1 MADRID
7 FAAVA
12 DAALSRAEMLVPQ
25 WLPGGRRE
33 GHEWRCGSLKGDP
46 GSSFSVNL
54 TTGQWAD
61 FAGDSDRG
69 GDLVSLYAAI
79 YTGGD
84 QRQAA
89 RELRSQLALTPS
101 PRMQQTSVAR
111 KPEKGAKTPW
121 VPVLPVPLGSPPP
134 PVAHSVRG
142 RPEAKWEY
150 RDENGALL
158 GVIYRFRT
166 SDGGKEVLP
175 CVWATEPE
183 RQISEWRWMH
193 FQEPRPLYGLHR
205 MRLDYPVLV
214 VEGEKC
220 ADRAFEHLN
229 QWFDVVS
236 WPGGG
241 KAVDKA
247 NWAPLTGRRV
257 IVWPDCDSKREK
269 GDAPEADRPFLPASK
284 QPGILAADA
293 VIRQAQQR
301 GCRVWRVEVPP
312 PGEMPDGWDVYDATE
327 DGIVEEDLY
336 RWIRRRLREIG
347 GDNVA
352 AAPATTAI
360 STPAPAAA
368 GAWHSRL
375 LRKPRGGWEDC
386 KENVAIALEDHPLL
400 AGLLAYN
407 DFTGRI
413 EKRRD
418 PPWSSRPG
426 EWTEDDDR
434 ELSMWLGV
442 SCELLIRS
450 TGTVAEG
457 VMIVANRNRFHPVR
471 SWLQSLEW
479 DGVDRCTT
487 WLHDC
492 LGVANSEYAS
502 LVGTLWL
509 RQAVNRILRPG
520 TKGDY
525 ALILEGFQGLRKS
538 TAMKKLGGEWFSD
551 APLDLNSKDAYMAID
566 GVWIYEIAELDAFNR
581 AESTR
586 IKAFMTMAEDRYR
599 PPYGKRY
606 ISRARQTVFVGTTNN
621 DEYFKDPT
629 GNRRFWPVYCTCV
642 DLDRVVGIREQLF
655 AQAMAEVEEGKPCY
669 PTRSEEVS
677 LIVPE
682 QERREIV
689 DPWMEYIIR
698 WVNEP
703 ERAVTKEFSTAE
715 ILSGAIRMAADRMDG
730 QRSAATRVGNCM
742 KKLGWGKRRGSAE
755 GFRPWVYVRPAAST
769 SESAP
774 PGGSHVEGVEDA
786 PLPI

>member
-79 YTGGD
+79 FTGGD
-84 QRQAA
+84 QGQAA

-101 PRMQQTSVAR
+101 PRTQQTSVAR

-220 ADRAFEHLN
+220 ADRAFEHLS

-269 GDAPEADRPFLPASK
+269 GDAPEADRPFLPVGK

-293 VIRQAQQR
+293 VIRQVQQR
-301 GCRVWRVEVPP
+301 GCRVWRVELPE
-312 PGEMPDGWDVYDATE
+312 PGVLPDGWDVYDATE
-327 DGIVEEDLY
+327 EGIEGEDLY
-336 RWIRRRLREIG
+336 RWMRGRLREIG
-347 GDNVA
+347 GDDFA
-352 AAPATTAI
+352 
-360 STPAPAAA
+360 PAPAKTGAPTPEPAA
-368 GAWHSRL
+368 AREWHSRL

-400 AGLLAYN
+400 RGLLAYN

-413 EKRRD
+413 EKRRE
-418 PPWSSRPG
+418 PPWASRPG

-457 VMIVANRNRFHPVR
+457 VMIVANRNRHHPVR
-471 SWLQSLEW
+471 DWLQSLEW

-492 LGVANSEYAS
+492 LGVADTEYAS

-525 ALILEGFQGLRKS
+525 ALILEGLQGLRKS
-538 TAMKKLGGEWFSD
+538 TAMKRLGGEWFSD

-755 GFRPWVYVRPAAST
+755 GYRPWVYVRPAGST
-769 SESAP
+769 SGSAP
-774 PGGSHVEGVEDA
+774 PGGSQVEGVEDA